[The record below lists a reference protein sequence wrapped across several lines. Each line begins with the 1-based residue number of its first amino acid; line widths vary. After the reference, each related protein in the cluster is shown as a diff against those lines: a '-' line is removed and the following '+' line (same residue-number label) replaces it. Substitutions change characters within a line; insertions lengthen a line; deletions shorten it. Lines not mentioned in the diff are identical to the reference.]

1 MNRELRVKLKYLSVF
16 ILVCVILQLQMLTA
30 AVCRWSWEASCF
42 RSAHEDAASQTES
55 TNIVNPQHP
64 QNMKQ
69 TQSVEEYKCLHTH
82 GIHTHRHRKAIYC
95 TQYPDVRMKVRT
107 VRS

>member
-69 TQSVEEYKCLHTH
+69 TQSVEEYKRLHTH

-95 TQYPDVRMKVRT
+95 TQYPNVCMKVRT

>member
-1 MNRELRVKLKYLSVF
+1 
-16 ILVCVILQLQMLTA
+16 MLTA
-30 AVCRWSWEASCF
+30 AVCQRSWEASCF
-42 RSAHEDAASQTES
+42 RSAHEDAASQTEP

-69 TQSVEEYKCLHTH
+69 MHSVEEYKCLHMH
-82 GIHTHRHRKAIYC
+82 GLHTHRHRKAIYC
-95 TQYPDVRMKVRT
+95 TQFPDVHMKVRT

>member
-1 MNRELRVKLKYLSVF
+1 
-16 ILVCVILQLQMLTA
+16 MLTA

-64 QNMKQ
+64 QNMKR
-69 TQSVEEYKCLHTH
+69 TQSVEEYKRLHMH

-95 TQYPDVRMKVRT
+95 TQYPDVHMKVRT